1 MTDTDLLELETH
13 ADVIQFRRLA
23 DKIQELPKVNAR
35 TGKGEELMD
44 YLDGKIQ
51 ALFDEIYQITGNF

>member
-1 MTDTDLLELETH
+1 MTEAEVVELAKH
-13 ADVIQFRRLA
+13 CDVLQFRRLA